1 MVNKKNQVRLFGK
14 AYTTVSEAEQRD
26 MSNTLYLYAETINGV
41 VYLKF
46 GEAFKQSIWDRYNQT
61 GCTQHSKIIKVWSSE
76 LRDKYI
82 HNVLKN
88 TFVWAGNNNPLNTT
102 EAYIVSSKEEL
113 NAFISTIDDIVAS
126 KKIGPDFYRDRICKS
141 PLIPRKYQ
149 NDIIESAKKILNKH
163 NRILINLSTRAG
175 KSFISLKL
183 CKELGAKNILILTP
197 FPAAEDSFKALGRDN
212 LEFKGYKYIHLTAKT
227 DKNELCDKNIIFCSY
242 QFYDTDKAIIKDVI
256 SDIEFDFI
264 ILDECHHTSDSERTT
279 SQILSSVQY
288 KKLIYMSGTPFNDIY
303 SGYFKKDETVT
314 FDFIDFIKYAKSNSD
329 EVKLPEL
336 NIKNVCNL
344 KALQGYLTEQDPDI
358 FNKADAFDFDIIFS
372 DEQHAESFFKWL
384 LQPVENQGLI
394 ISKKRWFD
402 LHNQKNIIAFFS
414 TTKQASVA
422 AKALKKYYNGKV
434 VLISGTDADKDLS
447 HADED
452 KINNLFNK
460 NDSTIVLTCGKLTT
474 GVTIPKLDTVWY
486 FKKSSSAEQFVQILF
501 RTMTPCEGKDSVSMY
516 CFDTEAS
523 LRVIKEYATIRLDEK
538 SSSVTGNA
546 DSDTFNSIINEI
558 FSCINF
564 VYLNDKFEFVSEK
577 AEDYFEKIH
586 NLPYNF
592 SVTNALTNF
601 HAFDGISDLGTECI
615 TEKDLVV
622 SKAQD
627 AAIRKQ
633 CERNNRLRD
642 VIKKLNSKGNKC
654 DDHQSEKVVKQI
666 LKILVNIDKKI
677 LVNNNIKAYT
687 DLECLWPKDDKL
699 AQYKSNF
706 IQLLKDNKVR
716 LNQLIEDVRY
726 KQAHNLSEL
735 LNSLSFSN
743 QTDMK
748 TPASILEKMV
758 SKLNGANGIICDP
771 CCGIGTIFD
780 YIRTQYDVPKDNFY
794 GIELEEDNVAICKLL
809 GYKNVIQ
816 GDASE
821 RKTWD
826 ELVNLMN
833 RNTNKM
839 KFDHIIMNPPYCR
852 NLHLKILNEAIRH
865 SDDIVNLSP
874 IRWLQD
880 PLAEY
885 KRNSDFKR
893 FKEIRERIESIEI
906 IKVTDAETLFGIS
919 LPFNLGVYHITKDG
933 GWINTFNK
941 PLLSKMVEKVIS
953 TDNVNNHTVID
964 DLDGISLLLSMFTGG
979 CSGRLENE
987 NAFMIVKERSY
998 FTNKIN
1004 EFTNET
1010 YLAQR
1015 TRVAWGNV
1023 KPKAVNTN
1031 VKFSTKEERD
1041 NFYDSW
1047 STKTL
1052 RWMFNTMKVD
1062 VNVHS
1067 NLLPWLGDYTH
1078 PWTDED
1084 LYKYFNLS
1092 EDEIKII
1099 ESEIK

>member
-1 MVNKKNQVRLFGK
+1 M
-14 AYTTVSEAEQRD
+14 
-26 MSNTLYLYAETINGV
+26 LYA
-41 VYLKF
+41 
-46 GEAFKQSIWDRYNQT
+46 
-61 GCTQHSKIIKVWSSE
+61 
-76 LRDKYI
+76 
-82 HNVLKN
+82 
-88 TFVWAGNNNPLNTT
+88 
-102 EAYIVSSKEEL
+102 
-113 NAFISTIDDIVAS
+113 
-126 KKIGPDFYRDRICKS
+126 
-141 PLIPRKYQ
+141 
-149 NDIIESAKKILNKH
+149 ND
-163 NRILINLSTRAG
+163 
-175 KSFISLKL
+175 
-183 CKELGAKNILILTP
+183 
-197 FPAAEDSFKALGRDN
+197 
-212 LEFKGYKYIHLTAKT
+212 
-227 DKNELCDKNIIFCSY
+227 
-242 QFYDTDKAIIKDVI
+242 V
-256 SDIEFDFI
+256 
-264 ILDECHHTSDSERTT
+264 
-279 SQILSSVQY
+279 
-288 KKLIYMSGTPFNDIY
+288 
-303 SGYFKKDETVT
+303 
-314 FDFIDFIKYAKSNSD
+314 
-329 EVKLPEL
+329 
-336 NIKNVCNL
+336 
-344 KALQGYLTEQDPDI
+344 
-358 FNKADAFDFDIIFS
+358 
-372 DEQHAESFFKWL
+372 
-384 LQPVENQGLI
+384 
-394 ISKKRWFD
+394 
-402 LHNQKNIIAFFS
+402 
-414 TTKQASVA
+414 
-422 AKALKKYYNGKV
+422 
-434 VLISGTDADKDLS
+434 
-447 HADED
+447 
-452 KINNLFNK
+452 NK

-501 RTMTPCEGKDSVSMY
+501 RTMTPCEGKDNVSMY

-601 HAFDGISDLGTECI
+601 HAFDGVSDLGTECI

-633 CERNNRLRD
+633 CERNNSLRD

-654 DDHQSEKVVKQI
+654 DDRQSEKVVKQI

-726 KQAHNLSEL
+726 KQSHNLSEL

-758 SKLNGANGIICDP
+758 SKLNGADGIICDP

-780 YIRTQYDVPKDNFY
+780 YIRAQYNVSKDNFY

-816 GDASE
+816 GDASDT
-821 RKTWD
+821 KTWD

-852 NLHLKILNEAIRH
+852 NLHLKILNEAINH

-885 KRNSDFKR
+885 KRNSDFKK
-893 FKEIRERIESIEI
+893 FTEIRERIENIEIIPSSEAQKAFSIEI
-906 IKVTDAETLFGIS
+906 FSD
-919 LPFNLGVYHITKDG
+919 LGVYHINKDG
-933 GWINTFNK
+933 GFDTSNFWKLTRTLAQNMMLTKLISLEDNIAGHYEKNK
-941 PLLSKMVEKVIS
+941 RDGIRVPI
-953 TDNVNNHTVID
+953 TDIGGNRGYRNVYKELAYVID
-964 DLDGISLLLSMFTGG
+964 GCKDGKDWTKCKNMGGYEKPEGCPLPLSIKFNTVA
-979 CSGRLENE
+979 E
-987 NAFMIVKERSY
+987 
-998 FTNKIN
+998 
-1004 EFTNET
+1004 
-1010 YLAQR
+1010 AQ
-1015 TRVAWGNV
+1015 
-1023 KPKAVNTN
+1023 
-1031 VKFSTKEERD
+1031 
-1041 NFYDSW
+1041 NFYDSFF
-1047 STKTL
+1047 TKFYTWL
-1052 RWMFNTMKVD
+1052 CNITRMNQ
-1062 VNVHS
+1062 NLHPS
-1067 NLLPWLGDYTH
+1067 LLPWLGDYTH
-1078 PWTDED
+1078 PWTDDD

-1092 EDEIKII
+1092 DDEIKII
-1099 ESEIK
+1099 EDEIK

>member
-1 MVNKKNQVRLFGK
+1 MKNQIKLFGK
-14 AYTTVSEAEQRD
+14 AYTIVSEAEQKD
-26 MSNTLYLYAETINGV
+26 MGNTLYLYAETINGI

-76 LRDKYI
+76 LHDKYI
-82 HNVLKN
+82 HNVLKS
-88 TFVWAGNNNPLNTT
+88 TFVWAGNNNQLNTT

-113 NAFISTIDDIVAS
+113 NAFISTIDDIIAS
-126 KKIGPDFYRDRICKS
+126 KKIGPDFYRDRLCKL

-149 NDIIESAKKILNKH
+149 NDIIESAKKILDKQ

-183 CKELGAKNILILTP
+183 CKDLGAKNILILTP
-197 FPAAEDSFKALGRDN
+197 FPSAEDSFKALGRDN
-212 LEFKGYKYIHLTAKT
+212 IEFKGYKYIHLTAKT

-242 QFYDTDKAIIKDVI
+242 QFYDNDKAIIKDI
-256 SDIEFDFI
+256 TSDIEFDFI

-279 SQILSSVQY
+279 SQILSSVKY

-314 FDFIDFIKYAKSNSD
+314 FDFIDFIKYAKSNSE

-336 NIKNVCNL
+336 SIKNVCNL
-344 KALQGYLTEQDPDI
+344 KTLQGYLTEQDPDI

-372 DEQHAESFFKWL
+372 DEQYAESFFKWL

-402 LHNQKNIIAFFS
+402 MLNQKKIIAFFS
-414 TTKQASVA
+414 TTKQAYIA
-422 AKALKKYYNGKV
+422 EKALKKYYNGKV
-434 VLISGTDADKDLS
+434 ALISGADADRSLS
-447 HADED
+447 HADEET
-452 KINNLFNK
+452 INNFFNM
-460 NDSTIVLTCGKLTT
+460 NEQAIVLTCRKLTT
-474 GVTIPKLDTVWY
+474 GVTIPKLDTIWY

-501 RTMTPCEGKDSVSMY
+501 RMMTPYEGKYSVSMY
-516 CFDTEAS
+516 CFDTETS

-538 SSSVTGNA
+538 SSNVTSDA
-546 DSDTFNSIINEI
+546 DSDTFSSIINEI

-592 SVTNALTNF
+592 SITNALTNF
-601 HAFDGISDLGTECI
+601 HAFDGIDDLGTDCI
-615 TEKDLVV
+615 TEKDLIV
-622 SKAQD
+622 SKSQD
-627 AAIRKQ
+627 TAIHKQ
-633 CERNNRLRD
+633 CERNNSLRD
-642 VIKKLNSKGNKC
+642 VIKKLSSKDNEC
-654 DDHQSEKVVKQI
+654 NDHQSEKVVKQI

-677 LVNNNIKAYT
+677 LVNNNINTYA
-687 DLECLWPKDDKL
+687 DLVCLWPESNEL
-699 AQYKSNF
+699 SQYKSNF
-706 IQLLKDNKVR
+706 IQLLKDNRVR

-726 KQAHNLSEL
+726 KQSHSLSEL

-743 QTDMK
+743 SYDMK
-748 TPASILEKMV
+748 TPPAVLSKMV
-758 SKLNGANGIICDP
+758 SKLSRVDGIICDP
-771 CCGIGTIFD
+771 CCGTGTIFD
-780 YIRTQYDVPKDNFY
+780 YIVKQYNISKDNFY

-809 GYKNVIQ
+809 GYKNIIQ

-821 RKTWD
+821 RKTLD

-852 NLHLKILNEAIRH
+852 NLHLKILNEAINH

-885 KRNSDFKR
+885 KRNSDFKK
-893 FKEIRERIESIEI
+893 FKEIRELIESIEI
-906 IKVTDAETLFGIS
+906 IDAASSTDS
-919 LPFNLGVYHITKDG
+919 FNAAIWTDLGVYHL
-933 GWINTFNK
+933 NK
-941 PLLSKMVEKVIS
+941 EGSFDTHSLLKHLWFVNKVILKVKDSVKDHS
-953 TDNVNNHTVID
+953 TREGVCDFSKPYIKISGLHGHQGNKDFYEFISPQLYVAKSKKTSCGHCTVNFETEEESINFFNSLQTKFYKFINVCI
-964 DLDGISLLLSMFTGG
+964 
-979 CSGRLENE
+979 
-987 NAFMIVKERSY
+987 K
-998 FTNKIN
+998 
-1004 EFTNET
+1004 
-1010 YLAQR
+1010 
-1015 TRVAWGNV
+1015 
-1023 KPKAVNTN
+1023 
-1031 VKFSTKEERD
+1031 RD
-1041 NFYDSW
+1041 MNIHWKYA
-1047 STKTL
+1047 
-1052 RWMFNTMKVD
+1052 
-1062 VNVHS
+1062 
-1067 NLLPWLGDYTH
+1067 PWLGDYTR

-1092 EDEIKII
+1092 EDEIKLI

>member
-1 MVNKKNQVRLFGK
+1 MVSKKNQIKLFGK
-14 AYTTVSEAEQRD
+14 AYTIVSEAEQRD
-26 MSNTLYLYAETINGV
+26 MSNTLYLYAETINGI

-113 NAFISTIDDIVAS
+113 NVFISTIDDIVAS

-149 NDIIESAKKILNKH
+149 NDIIESAKKILDKH

-183 CKELGAKNILILTP
+183 CKDLGAKNILILTP
-197 FPAAEDSFKALGRDN
+197 FPAAEDSFRALGRDN

-227 DKNELCDKNIIFCSY
+227 AKNEFCDKNIIFCSY

-344 KALQGYLTEQDPDI
+344 KTLQGYLTEQDPDI

-434 VLISGTDADKDLS
+434 VLISGADADKDLS

-523 LRVIKEYATIRLDEK
+523 LRVIKEYATIRLDER

-601 HAFDGISDLGTECI
+601 HAFDGVSDLGTECI

-633 CERNNRLRD
+633 CERNNNLRD
-642 VIKKLNSKGNKC
+642 IIKKLNSKSGSDAKQA
-654 DDHQSEKVVKQI
+654 QSEKVVKQI

-677 LVNNNIKAYT
+677 LVNNNIKVYT

-748 TPASILEKMV
+748 TPTSILEKMV

-826 ELVNLMN
+826 ELVDLMN

-839 KFDHIIMNPPYCR
+839 KFDHIIMNPPYCK
-852 NLHLKILNEAIRH
+852 NLHLKILNEAINH

-893 FKEIRERIESIEI
+893 FKEIRERIESVEI
-906 IKVTDAETLFGIS
+906 IDAISSADSFNAAIWTD
-919 LPFNLGVYHITKDG
+919 LGVYHLSKDG
-933 GWINTFNK
+933 GFDIHSFFKHLWFVN
-941 PLLSKMVEKVIS
+941 KVILKVKDSVKDHS
-953 TDNVNNHTVID
+953 TRE
-964 DLDGISLLLSMFTGG
+964 GICDFSSPYIKISGLHGHQG
-979 CSGRLENE
+979 CRD
-987 NAFMIVKERSY
+987 FY
-998 FTNKIN
+998 
-1004 EFTNET
+1004 EFTS
-1010 YLAQR
+1010 
-1015 TRVAWGNV
+1015 
-1023 KPKAVNTN
+1023 PKLDIA
-1031 VKFSTKEERD
+1031 K
-1041 NFYDSW
+1041 
-1047 STKTL
+1047 STKTSAGHCTVNFETEDESINF
-1052 RWMFNTMKVD
+1052 FNSLQTKFYKFI
-1062 VNVHS
+1062 NVCIKHDMHVPWRYA
-1067 NLLPWLGDYTH
+1067 PWLGDYTH

-1084 LYKYFNLS
+1084 LYKYFELTD
-1092 EDEIKII
+1092 DEIKII

>member
-14 AYTTVSEAEQRD
+14 AYMVVSEAEQRD
-26 MSNTLYLYAETINGV
+26 MSNTLYLYAENINGI

-76 LRDKYI
+76 LHDKYI
-82 HNVLKN
+82 HNVLKS

-102 EAYIVSSKEEL
+102 EAYIVSSKDEL

-126 KKIGPDFYRDRICKS
+126 KKIGPDFYRDRLCKL
-141 PLIPRKYQ
+141 PLTPRKYQ
-149 NDIIESAKKILNKH
+149 NDIIESAKKILDKH

-197 FPAAEDSFKALGRDN
+197 FPSAEDSFKVLGRDN

-227 DKNELCDKNIIFCSY
+227 ANNEFCDKNIIFCSY
-242 QFYDTDKAIIKDVI
+242 QFYDNDKAIIKDI
-256 SDIEFDFI
+256 TSDIKFDFI

-329 EVKLPEL
+329 EVKLPDL

-344 KALQGYLTEQDPDI
+344 KTLQGYLTKQDPDI
-358 FNKADAFDFDIIFS
+358 FNKADAFDFDVIFS

-402 LHNQKNIIAFFS
+402 MLNQKKIIAFFS

-434 VLISGTDADKDLS
+434 ALISGADADKDLS

-452 KINNLFNK
+452 KINSLFNK
-460 NDSTIVLTCGKLTT
+460 NDSAIVLTCGKLTT

-501 RTMTPCEGKDSVSMY
+501 RTMTPCEGKDNVSMY

-601 HAFDGISDLGTECI
+601 HAFDGVSDLGTAECI

-633 CERNNRLRD
+633 CERNNSLRD

-654 DDHQSEKVVKQI
+654 DDRQSEKVVKQI

-726 KQAHNLSEL
+726 KQSHNLSEL

-758 SKLNGANGIICDP
+758 SKLNSADGIICDP

-780 YIRTQYDVPKDNFY
+780 YIRAQYNVSKDNFY

-852 NLHLKILNEAIRH
+852 NLHLKILSQVINH

-885 KRNSDFKR
+885 KRNSDFKK
-893 FKEIRERIESIEI
+893 FTEIRERIESIEI
-906 IKVTDAETLFGIS
+906 IDIEYAKNK
-919 LPFNLGVYHITKDG
+919 FNIDLAALLGVYHLTDKG
-933 GWINTFNK
+933 GFDHNAIINSTFCK
-941 PLLSKMVEKVIS
+941 ILFKSKSLAKNFDYSKKVGWRVRIS
-953 TDNVNNHTVID
+953 KI
-964 DLDGISLLLSMFTGG
+964 TGG
-979 CSGRLENE
+979 RLGGGKRTSKLARQKLLVFHDGLRDDKPWYEHFVRNQYTKTTDTITMSIEFESEFEANNWVAIQNSKLGR
-987 NAFMIVKERSY
+987 
-998 FTNKIN
+998 
-1004 EFTNET
+1004 
-1010 YLAQR
+1010 
-1015 TRVAWGNV
+1015 W
-1023 KPKAVNTN
+1023 
-1031 VKFSTKEERD
+1031 
-1041 NFYDSW
+1041 FYDKSAINQ
-1047 STKTL
+1047 SVSKEN
-1052 RWMFNTMKVD
+1052 FI
-1062 VNVHS
+1062 
-1067 NLLPWLGDYTH
+1067 WLDDYTH

-1084 LYKYFNLS
+1084 LYQYFELTD
-1092 EDEIKII
+1092 DEIKII
-1099 ESEIK
+1099 EDEIK

>member
-1 MVNKKNQVRLFGK
+1 MVNKKNQVKLFGK
-14 AYTTVSEAEQRD
+14 AYTVVSEAEQRD
-26 MSNTLYLYAETINGV
+26 MSNTLYLYAETINGI

-149 NDIIESAKKILNKH
+149 NDIIESAKKILDKH

-183 CKELGAKNILILTP
+183 CKDLGAKNILILTP
-197 FPAAEDSFKALGRDN
+197 FPAAEDSFRALGRDN

-227 DKNELCDKNIIFCSY
+227 AKNEFCDKNIIFCSY
-242 QFYDTDKAIIKDVI
+242 QFYDTDKAIIKDI
-256 SDIEFDFI
+256 TSDIKFDFI

-279 SQILSSVQY
+279 SQILNSVQY

-344 KALQGYLTEQDPDI
+344 KTLQGYLTEQDPDI

-402 LHNQKNIIAFFS
+402 LCNQKKIIAFFS

-422 AKALKKYYNGKV
+422 AKALKKYYSGKV
-434 VLISGTDADKDLS
+434 ALISGADADKDLS

-452 KINNLFNK
+452 KINNLINK
-460 NDSTIVLTCGKLTT
+460 NDRAIVLTCGKLTT

-501 RTMTPCEGKDSVSMY
+501 RTMTPYEGKDSVSMY

-633 CERNNRLRD
+633 CERNNSLRD

-654 DDHQSEKVVKQI
+654 KDHQSEKVVKQI

-677 LVNNNIKAYT
+677 LVNNNIKVYT

-726 KQAHNLSEL
+726 KQSHNLSEL

-758 SKLNGANGIICDP
+758 SKLNNTNGIICDP

-780 YIRTQYDVPKDNFY
+780 YIRAQYDVQKDNFY

-816 GDASE
+816 GDASDP
-821 RKTWD
+821 KTWD

-833 RNTNKM
+833 RNTKM
-839 KFDHIIMNPPYCR
+839 KFNHIIMNPPYCR
-852 NLHLKILNEAIRH
+852 NLHLKILNEAINH

-885 KRNSDFKR
+885 KRNSNFKK
-893 FKEIRERIESIEI
+893 FTEIRERIESIEI
-906 IKVTDAETLFGIS
+906 ISASEAQRAFSIEIFSD
-919 LPFNLGVYHITKDG
+919 LGVYHLNKDG
-933 GWINTFNK
+933 GFDVSNFWKLVRTPAQNMMLTKLMSLKDNIASHYEKNK
-941 PLLSKMVEKVIS
+941 RDGIRVPM
-953 TDNVNNHTVID
+953 TDIGGNRGYRNVYKELAYVID
-964 DLDGISLLLSMFTGG
+964 GQKNGIDWTKCKNMGGYEKPEGCPLPLSIKFNTTT
-979 CSGRLENE
+979 E
-987 NAFMIVKERSY
+987 
-998 FTNKIN
+998 
-1004 EFTNET
+1004 
-1010 YLAQR
+1010 AQ
-1015 TRVAWGNV
+1015 
-1023 KPKAVNTN
+1023 
-1031 VKFSTKEERD
+1031 
-1041 NFYDSW
+1041 NFYDSFFTRFYTW
-1047 STKTL
+1047 LCNITKMNQNL
-1052 RWMFNTMKVD
+1052 
-1062 VNVHS
+1062 HP

-1078 PWTDED
+1078 PWTDDD
-1084 LYKYFNLS
+1084 LYKYFELTDDEIRII
-1092 EDEIKII
+1092 EDEIK
-1099 ESEIK
+1099 

>member
-14 AYTTVSEAEQRD
+14 AYTTVSEAEQKD
-26 MSNTLYLYAETINGV
+26 MSNTLYLYVETINGI

-102 EAYIVSSKEEL
+102 EAYIVNSKEEL

-126 KKIGPDFYRDRICKS
+126 KKIGPDFYRDRLCKS

-149 NDIIESAKKILNKH
+149 NDIIESAKKILDKH

-183 CKELGAKNILILTP
+183 CKDLGAKNILILTP
-197 FPAAEDSFKALGRDN
+197 FPAAEDSFKLLGRDN

-227 DKNELCDKNIIFCSY
+227 AKNEFCDKNIIFCSY

-314 FDFIDFIKYAKSNSD
+314 FDFIDFIKYAKSNSN

-344 KALQGYLTEQDPDI
+344 KTLQGYLTDQDPDI

-402 LHNQKNIIAFFS
+402 LCNQKNIIAFFS

-434 VLISGTDADKDLS
+434 VLISGADADKDLS

-460 NDSTIVLTCGKLTT
+460 NDRTIVLTCGKLTT

-538 SSSVTGNA
+538 SSSVTRDA

-601 HAFDGISDLGTECI
+601 HAFDGVSDLGTDCI

-627 AAIRKQ
+627 AAIRRQ
-633 CERNNRLRD
+633 CERNNSLRKLLFL
-642 VIKKLNSKGNKC
+642 KKLNSKGNKC

-677 LVNNNIKAYT
+677 LVNNNIKVYT

-699 AQYKSNF
+699 TQYKSNF

-748 TPASILEKMV
+748 TPTAILEKMV

-809 GYKNVIQ
+809 GYKNVIK

-906 IKVTDAETLFGIS
+906 ISASKAQREFSIEIFSD
-919 LPFNLGVYHITKDG
+919 LGVYHLDKDG
-933 GWINTFNK
+933 GFDTSSFWKLVRTPAQNMMLTKLISLNDTIAHHYEKNK
-941 PLLSKMVEKVIS
+941 RDGIRVPM
-953 TDNVNNHTVID
+953 TDIGGNRGYRNVYKELVYVID
-964 DLDGISLLLSMFTGG
+964 GQKNGIDWTKCKNMGGYEKPEGCPLPLSIKFNTTT
-979 CSGRLENE
+979 E
-987 NAFMIVKERSY
+987 
-998 FTNKIN
+998 
-1004 EFTNET
+1004 
-1010 YLAQR
+1010 AQ
-1015 TRVAWGNV
+1015 
-1023 KPKAVNTN
+1023 
-1031 VKFSTKEERD
+1031 
-1041 NFYDSW
+1041 NFYDSFF
-1047 STKTL
+1047 TKFYTWL
-1052 RWMFNTMKVD
+1052 CNITKMQQNLTPI
-1062 VNVHS
+1062 
-1067 NLLPWLGDYTH
+1067 LLPWLGDYTH

-1092 EDEIKII
+1092 DDEIKII